1 MLVRNVPRVMYTLA
15 AWHVLRAA
23 RAHHDGHTGDDTELL
38 VWKHAPLTP
47 HLLPPPGPPHNHR
60 SATAA
65 AFASP
70 RTPRNLGFLGV
81 ARPAHAS
88 HIDAYFAI
96 ASSGAGH
103 DGYSPLLRA
112 RCRCSPS
119 ASPCLRA
126 SPSLAHPACP
136 PARAQHGLC
145 ACVPSSTRVL
155 GVARTQ
161 RRMIPNRW
169 NVEPVEREEVGGACR
184 ARPLP
189 KPSPSPSAPTP
200 APPSRNSGEA
210 SSAPLPAAPFHPSS
224 RSQQL
229 SFVVRG
235 CPVHPLAMHVPLPH
249 TSACDTSPPFFP
261 RHDNFSMIG
270 IG

>member
-23 RAHHDGHTGDDTELL
+23 RHDGHTGDDTELL

-81 ARPAHAS
+81 APHPISTPTLPSHLPARGTMGTAPFFVRAVGALLLQVLVCALPPPS
-88 HIDAYFAI
+88 HIPRVRPR
-96 ASSGAGH
+96 G
-103 DGYSPLLRA
+103 RNM
-112 RCRCSPS
+112 
-119 ASPCLRA
+119 
-126 SPSLAHPACP
+126 
-136 PARAQHGLC
+136 
-145 ACVPSSTRVL
+145 ACVLVFLRPREYS
-155 GVARTQ
+155 VARTQ
-161 RRMIPNRW
+161 RRMILNRW